1 MSRTVWTVIGVV
13 VAVIIAWFL
22 VDVLFSLLW
31 FIGKL
36 AIVAVVAVIVFLV
49 LRSAGSRDARRG
61 RTAPHSTP
69 WVLRHRVPIAST
81 FTRAV
86 SADTATGARNASGNL
101 PAGPMSGTTSCTA
114 MNKR

>member
-36 AIVAVVAVIVFLV
+36 AIVAVVAVLVFLA
-49 LRSAGSRDARRG
+49 LRYFVRPSDERKSIER
-61 RTAPHSTP
+61 
-69 WVLRHRVPIAST
+69 
-81 FTRAV
+81 
-86 SADTATGARNASGNL
+86 
-101 PAGPMSGTTSCTA
+101 
-114 MNKR
+114 